1 MSKDDPG
8 PKGSPHDEPDFPR
21 LLRGVG
27 LKLTKTRLGLLRLVA
42 RENRHLTADEITNG
56 LHADGIKL
64 DRVTVY
70 RNIDRMLDAGLF
82 VASFLPGRALR
93 VGLCRHPDAPHHH
106 HIVCRNCG
114 RMAETVGCLLSDRW
128 DLLREEMRTQTGF
141 DLTGH
146 VMQYVGLCPQCSAPG
161 GRLPDGTHKS

>member
-1 MSKDDPG
+1 MSTNDPR
-8 PKGSPHDEPDFPR
+8 PNGSIYDELDFPR
-21 LLRGVG
+21 LLRGAG
-27 LKLTKTRLGLLRLVA
+27 LKVTKTRLGLLTLVA
-42 RENRHLTADEITNG
+42 RENRHLTADEITSG
-56 LHADGIKL
+56 LHADGIQL

-106 HIVCRNCG
+106 HIVCEKCG
-114 RMAETVGCLLSDRW
+114 RMAETEGCLVSDRW
-128 DLLREEMRTQTGF
+128 DLLCKELRTQTGF

-146 VMQYVGLCPQCSAPG
+146 VMQYVGLCPQCSSSG
-161 GRLPDGTHKS
+161 GRSPEGTLKS